1 MNVTTITLPTPF
13 PVGPVNVFLILDDPV
28 TLIDAGPKTKEAQE
42 ALREGFLRAG
52 VRFAD
57 LRRLVLTHTHEDHYG
72 LARTLRDHAPQ
83 LEIYV
88 HEWETGHTF
97 APAAMPEA
105 LEAQRALLTRAGVP
119 EKTITA
125 FGAGIAESARRYGDT
140 LSRDEYLPLRDEGEL
155 LFASGALRVV
165 HTPGHTPGSCS
176 LLRERD
182 RTIFAGDTILKRITP
197 NPVLYPDPVDQTRRF
212 QSLAEYLVSLARI
225 RSFSPTLVLGAHG
238 DPVTDYEE
246 LFNRY
251 VRRIQERQME
261 VIAALP
267 TAGATAWETSRAV
280 FPDTHGVHSFLAL
293 SEVSAHLDL
302 ARSEGKLAIE
312 MRGDEEVFRKR

>member
-1 MNVTTITLPTPF
+1 
-13 PVGPVNVFLILDDPV
+13 
-28 TLIDAGPKTKEAQE
+28 LIDAGPKTKEAQE

-52 VRFAD
+52 VRFGD

-72 LARTLRDHAPQ
+72 LARTLRDHVPG

-88 HEWETGHTF
+88 HPWETGHTF
-97 APAAMPEA
+97 APAAIPRV
-105 LEAQRALLTRAGVP
+105 LEAQRALLARSGVP
-119 EKTITA
+119 ENMIVE
-125 FGAGIAESARRYGDT
+125 FGSRLAESAQRYGDT
-140 LSRDEYLPLRDEGEL
+140 LSQNECLPLIDDAEL
-155 LFASGALRVV
+155 VFASGALRVV

-197 NPVLYPDPVDQTRRF
+197 NPVLYPDPINSTRRF

-225 RSFSPTLVLGAHG
+225 RSFAPTLIHGAHG
-238 DPVTDYEE
+238 EPVSDYEE

-251 VRRIQERQME
+251 VRRIQERQGE
-261 VIAALP
+261 VLAALSA
-267 TAGATAWETSRAV
+267 AGATAWETSRMI

-302 ARSEGKLAIE
+302 ALAEGKLATE
-312 MRGDEEVFRKR
+312 MRGDEEVFRKSGIEDRLCNS